1 MDSSSLLSGKSDAM
15 PSSSTKI
22 TEKKEEG
29 KVRLAVVAGLF
40 ATTGSLLGKLAG
52 CVEATSVVALLL
64 KGILLILM
72 VTSNTVGCTFFVKAL
87 NASGSSLPCTI
98 ASAATSYVCSALAGF
113 LIFDESTSITW
124 WCGISFVILGLLLI
138 CHAPAKSKTEK
149 SKHD

>member
-52 CVEATSVVALLL
+52 CVEATSVV
-64 KGILLILM
+64 
-72 VTSNTVGCTFFVKAL
+72 SNATFIIQF
-87 NASGSSLPCTI
+87 
-98 ASAATSYVCSALAGF
+98 
-113 LIFDESTSITW
+113 
-124 WCGISFVILGLLLI
+124 SFGE
-138 CHAPAKSKTEK
+138 EK
-149 SKHD
+149 